1 MLQELIE
8 AMEAAA
14 QDDAVRCV
22 VLTGAGRAFGAGLDL
37 TVLASQQARGDVL
50 KVSEGMPRYH
60 HLIHVMQGMPKPI
73 IGAIRGI
80 ATGISCNLALAC
92 DLRIAADNARL
103 IEGFARIGVIPDG
116 GAGYL
121 LPRLIGLGRALDLSL
136 LAEEVSGPE
145 AERIGLV
152 TRCVPIAEFETTVT
166 ALAKR
171 LANGPTRA
179 YGLIKELL
187 YTSLDMNLQ
196 ASLDLEGQLQD
207 SAFTTADY
215 QEGVNA
221 FMQKRAP
228 HYSGK

>member
-1 MLQELIE
+1 M
-8 AMEAAA
+8 
-14 QDDAVRCV
+14 
-22 VLTGAGRAFGAGLDL
+22 
-37 TVLASQQARGDVL
+37 
-50 KVSEGMPRYH
+50 
-60 HLIHVMQGMPKPI
+60 
-73 IGAIRGI
+73 
-80 ATGISCNLALAC
+80 
-92 DLRIAADNARL
+92 RIAADNARF

-121 LPRLIGLGRALDLSL
+121 LPRLIGLGRALDLAL

-152 TRCVPIAEFETTVT
+152 TRCVPLAEFDTTVT

-221 FMQKRAP
+221 FMQKRTP